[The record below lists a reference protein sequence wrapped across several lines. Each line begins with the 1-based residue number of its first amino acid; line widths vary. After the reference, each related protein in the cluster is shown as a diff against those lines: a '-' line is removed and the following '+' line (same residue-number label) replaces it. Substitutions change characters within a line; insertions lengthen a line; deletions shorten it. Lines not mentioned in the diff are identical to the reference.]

1 MGLRRVTSLRHGVLH
16 GTTAVHGGAAG
27 VPAITHLIEEQWR
40 LEAAQVLFR
49 LVTYLVRVFS
59 LTVGRND
66 AAVVGH
72 QETVVVEDV
81 VGAFQRVGLIIK
93 QESVN
98 VASDRKD
105 GRINVQSCIRRLQ
118 GNRFVSKIFLPDSAR
133 AAYPSDR

>member
-1 MGLRRVTSLRHGVLH
+1 M
-16 GTTAVHGGAAG
+16 
-27 VPAITHLIEEQWR
+27 
-40 LEAAQVLFR
+40 LFHF
-49 LVTYLVRVFS
+49 VTYLVRVFS

-118 GNRFVSKIFLPDSAR
+118 GNRFVSKILLPDSAR